1 MLSPPRV
8 TAWKRQNVP
17 MVVACG
23 ITPLD
28 ITPPGNCMEAS
39 KGADCRPLR
48 YHPPYHT
55 TSGAEDMLGV
65 PVFPIVTAITPPSV
79 SPHEKT
85 PPGDKKA
92 KLE

>member
-65 PVFPIVTAITPPSV
+65 PSISHRNCYHPALGITPR
-79 SPHEKT
+79 ENT
-85 PPGDKKA
+85 PR
-92 KLE
+92 